1 MAEVLGF
8 MEVAEAM
15 STLVERFGFK
25 RLYADFRFFFFNN
38 YRVLILEKQKTVLC
52 SLASRGACDEGYYTC
67 ANLSTSHLSL

>member
-25 RLYADFRFFFFNN
+25 RLYADFRFFF
-38 YRVLILEKQKTVLC
+38 LTTTV
-52 SLASRGACDEGYYTC
+52 Y
-67 ANLSTSHLSL
+67 

>member
-25 RLYADFRFFFFNN
+25 CLYADFIFFFNN